1 MIPSIVGYTSDGGT
15 SGILFHHTLTP
26 GSVEMT
32 RRISNRLLP
41 ADPEFLTFI
50 SSDHASR
57 PTDALQV
64 AIIMVATL
72 S

>member
-15 SGILFHHTLTP
+15 SGILFLTP

-41 ADPEFLTFI
+41 ADPEFLPFI